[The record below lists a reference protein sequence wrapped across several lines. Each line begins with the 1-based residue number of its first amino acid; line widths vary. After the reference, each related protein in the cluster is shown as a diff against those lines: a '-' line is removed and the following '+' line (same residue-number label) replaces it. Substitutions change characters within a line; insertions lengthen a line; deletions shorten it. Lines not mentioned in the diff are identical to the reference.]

1 MKTNEFPQDRVQLM
15 LAVAPQAFTLR
26 EFAMLYR
33 SRYGHAD
40 AKRPFNNFRWKALE
54 HRLNAAGCRR
64 VGEWLHDLTRYVQTP
79 TAASFSPPPA
89 VHKPSPLTPPAEPSR
104 PASTIERMEA
114 KLLELQ
120 RVLELQQKIKEVEA
134 QIELF

>member
-1 MKTNEFPQDRVQLM
+1 MKTNEFPQNRVQLM
-15 LAVAPQAFTLR
+15 LAIAPQVFTLR

-40 AKRPFNNFRWKALE
+40 AQRPLDNYSWKKLGQ
-54 HRLNAAGCRR
+54 RLNAAGCRQI
-64 VGEWLHDLTRYVQTP
+64 GENLHSATKYMQTP
-79 TAASFSPPPA
+79 AAVSFSPPP
-89 VHKPSPLTPPAEPSR
+89 PAPVSEPAR

-120 RVLELQQKIKEVEA
+120 RMLELQQKIKEVEA